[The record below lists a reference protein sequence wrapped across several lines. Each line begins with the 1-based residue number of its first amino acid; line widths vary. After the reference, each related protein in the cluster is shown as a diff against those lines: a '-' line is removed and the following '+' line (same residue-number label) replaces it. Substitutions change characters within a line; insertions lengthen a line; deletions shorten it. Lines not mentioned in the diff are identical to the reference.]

1 MSFFFTCNLP
11 LVAWGNVYYPKLANH
26 TSTITDDGQVRIITP
41 LNFSLPGAK
50 PPDPLRPHTSCIM
63 HALLPFPSLPL
74 LGWLAVGSGS
84 GWNAGPNHTT
94 PHSSLCEPH
103 PQVKLAPPPPPA
115 RPGPQSQ
122 PPTQSS
128 IPPRHTYYYYF
139 PSLETHG

>member
-63 HALLPFPSLPL
+63 HALLPFPCWDGWQLDRDQDGMQDPTTPHHTPPSVNHTHKSSLHHHHHQPDPVHRVNHPHSQAYHLGTPTTTTSLPL
-74 LGWLAVGSGS
+74 KLMA
-84 GWNAGPNHTT
+84 
-94 PHSSLCEPH
+94 EP
-103 PQVKLAPPPPPA
+103 Q
-115 RPGPQSQ
+115 
-122 PPTQSS
+122 
-128 IPPRHTYYYYF
+128 
-139 PSLETHG
+139 